1 MPGELTEYLK
11 DRPLDAAGTCAVEE
25 AYNKARH
32 MLRGR
37 AQPPVFMEVLAKRI
51 IYWATTGER
60 DPDALARRALSALG
74 YEPDQL

>member
-1 MPGELTEYLK
+1 MPGEISEFIK
-11 DRPLDAAGTCAVEE
+11 DRQLDDAATKAAEE
-25 AYNKARH
+25 AFTKARH
-32 MLRGR
+32 MLRER
-37 AQPPVFMEVLAKRI
+37 AQPPVFLEVLAKRI